1 MSPLYIGGKQ
11 EIVFRNCIPEIVG
24 IELTGF
30 QRNTDD
36 SVLSR
41 FLSIT
46 QYDSYTVLHSIM
58 MTHDMNISWLN
69 SFKRNFK
76 NIRSLQYPLSQVLM
90 IFLKFK

>member
-11 EIVFRNCIPEIVG
+11 EIVFWNCIPEVVG

-41 FLSIT
+41 FSSIT

-58 MTHDMNISWLN
+58 MTHDMNISWTSTWTTTAHGLATRGEAELCK
-69 SFKRNFK
+69 S
-76 NIRSLQYPLSQVLM
+76 
-90 IFLKFK
+90 